1 MRGLQDRV
9 AVVTGAANGIGA
21 ATTHRLHQEGAKV
34 VLLDIAQTGGKALAD
49 QLGAER
55 ALFVACD
62 ITSEEQAA
70 AAIGATIDH
79 FGRVDI
85 LVNNAGVNAYFDAE
99 TMTLQEWEQFF
110 ALDLR
115 ACWLC
120 SKHVLPHLRRQRR
133 GVIVN
138 IASIHARLTVKGM
151 FPYAAAKSGIVGL
164 TRSLALDYGSQGI
177 RVVAISPGWTRT
189 RLVWRRRWPSSPIRR
204 PHGRRRWRSIPSA
217 ASPSPTRS
225 PRWSPSPPRKT
236 PASSP
241 ASPFRSTAASAP
253 ASADRPRPPPCRG
266 LRRHRT

>member
-21 ATTHRLHQEGAKV
+21 AATHRLHQEGARV
-34 VLLDIAQTGGKALAD
+34 ALLDVDQTGGKLLAD
-49 QLGAER
+49 RLGAER
-55 ALFVACD
+55 ALFIACD
-62 ITSEEQAA
+62 VTIEEQVAA
-70 AAIGATIDH
+70 AVGATIDH

-99 TMTLQEWEQFF
+99 TMTLQEWERFF

-138 IASIHARLTVKGM
+138 VASIHARLTVKGM

-164 TRSLALDYGSQGI
+164 TRSLALDYGGQGI
-177 RVVAISPGWTRT
+177 RVVAVSPGWTRT
-189 RLVWRRRWPSSPIRR
+189 RLVEEALAQQPDPQAARAQALAMHPLARIAEPEEIAAVVTFAVSEDASYIT
-204 PHGRRRWRSIPSA
+204 GVTIAVDGGLSA
-217 ASPSPTRS
+217 R
-225 PRWSPSPPRKT
+225 
-236 PASSP
+236 
-241 ASPFRSTAASAP
+241 F
-253 ASADRPRPPPCRG
+253 G
-266 LRRHRT
+266 

>member
-34 VLLDIAQTGGKALAD
+34 ALLDVDQTGGKALAD
-49 QLGAER
+49 QFGADR

-62 ITSEEQAA
+62 VTSEEQIVAA
-70 AAIGATIDH
+70 VDATIEQ
-79 FGRVDI
+79 FGRVDV

-99 TMTLQEWEQFF
+99 TMTLEQWEQFF

-133 GVIVN
+133 GVIINV
-138 IASIHARLTVKGM
+138 ASIHARLTVKGM

-164 TRSLALDYGSQGI
+164 TRSLALDYGREGI
-177 RVVAISPGWTRT
+177 RVVAVSPGWTRT
-189 RLVWRRRWPSSPIRR
+189 RLVEEALAQQPDPQAARAQALAIHPLGRIAE
-204 PHGRRRWRSIPSA
+204 PHEIAAVVAFA
-217 ASPSPTRS
+217 ASDD
-225 PRWSPSPPRKT
+225 
-236 PASSP
+236 ASFITGVTIP
-241 ASPFRSTAASAP
+241 VDGGLSA
-253 ASADRPRPPPCRG
+253 RFG
-266 LRRHRT
+266 

>member
-34 VLLDIAQTGGKALAD
+34 ALLDVDQTGGKVLAD

-55 ALFVACD
+55 ALFIDCD
-62 ITSEEQAA
+62 VTSEEQIVAA
-70 AAIGATIDH
+70 VDTTIKQ

-99 TMTLQEWEQFF
+99 RMTLEQWEQFF

-133 GVIVN
+133 GVIINV
-138 IASIHARLTVKGM
+138 ASIHARLTVKGM

-164 TRSLALDYGSQGI
+164 TRSLALDCGSQGI
-177 RVVAISPGWTRT
+177 RVVAVSPGWTRT
-189 RLVWRRRWPSSPIRR
+189 RLVEEALAQQPDPQAARAQALAIHPLGRIAE
-204 PHGRRRWRSIPSA
+204 PHEIAAVVAFA
-217 ASPSPTRS
+217 ASDD
-225 PRWSPSPPRKT
+225 
-236 PASSP
+236 ASFITGVTIP
-241 ASPFRSTAASAP
+241 VDGGLSA
-253 ASADRPRPPPCRG
+253 RFG
-266 LRRHRT
+266 

>member
-34 VLLDIAQTGGKALAD
+34 ALLDIAQTGGKALAD

-55 ALFVACD
+55 ALFVA
-62 ITSEEQAA
+62 SEEQAA

-189 RLVWRRRWPSSPIRR
+189 RLVEEALAQQPDPQAARAQALAIHPL
-204 PHGRRRWRSIPSA
+204 GRIAEPDEIAAVVAFA
-217 ASPSPTRS
+217 ASDD
-225 PRWSPSPPRKT
+225 
-236 PASSP
+236 ASFITGVTLP
-241 ASPFRSTAASAP
+241 VDGGLSA
-253 ASADRPRPPPCRG
+253 RFG
-266 LRRHRT
+266 

>member
-21 ATTHRLHQEGAKV
+21 ATTHRLLQEGAKV
-34 VLLDIAQTGGKALAD
+34 ALLDVDQTGGKVLAD
-49 QLGAER
+49 QFGAER

-62 ITSEEQAA
+62 VTSEEQIVAA
-70 AAIGATIDH
+70 VDATIEQ

-99 TMTLQEWEQFF
+99 RMTLEQWEQFF

-133 GVIVN
+133 GVIINV
-138 IASIHARLTVKGM
+138 ASIHARLTVKGM

-164 TRSLALDYGSQGI
+164 TRSLALDCGSQGI
-177 RVVAISPGWTRT
+177 RVVAVSPGWTRT
-189 RLVWRRRWPSSPIRR
+189 RLVEEALARQPDPQAARAQALAIHPLGRIAE
-204 PHGRRRWRSIPSA
+204 PHEIAAVVAFA
-217 ASPSPTRS
+217 ASDD
-225 PRWSPSPPRKT
+225 
-236 PASSP
+236 ASFITGVTIP
-241 ASPFRSTAASAP
+241 VDGGLSA
-253 ASADRPRPPPCRG
+253 RFG
-266 LRRHRT
+266 

>member
-34 VLLDIAQTGGKALAD
+34 ALLDVDQTGGKVLAD
-49 QLGAER
+49 QFGAER

-62 ITSEEQAA
+62 VTSEEQIVAA
-70 AAIGATIDH
+70 VDATIEQ

-99 TMTLQEWEQFF
+99 RMTLEQWEQFF

-133 GVIVN
+133 GAIINV
-138 IASIHARLTVKGM
+138 ASIHARLTVKGM

-164 TRSLALDYGSQGI
+164 TRSLALDCGSQGI
-177 RVVAISPGWTRT
+177 RVVAVSPGWTRT
-189 RLVWRRRWPSSPIRR
+189 RLVEEALARQPDPQAARAQALAIHPLGRIAE
-204 PHGRRRWRSIPSA
+204 PHEIAAVVAFA
-217 ASPSPTRS
+217 ASDD
-225 PRWSPSPPRKT
+225 
-236 PASSP
+236 ASFITGVTIP
-241 ASPFRSTAASAP
+241 VDGGLSA
-253 ASADRPRPPPCRG
+253 RFG
-266 LRRHRT
+266 

>member
-34 VLLDIAQTGGKALAD
+34 ALLDVDQTGGKVLAD
-49 QLGAER
+49 QFGAER
-55 ALFVACD
+55 ALFIACD
-62 ITSEEQAA
+62 VTSEEQIVAA
-70 AAIGATIDH
+70 VDATIEQ

-99 TMTLQEWEQFF
+99 RMTLEQWEHFF

-133 GVIVN
+133 GVIINV
-138 IASIHARLTVKGM
+138 ASIHARLTVKGM

-164 TRSLALDYGSQGI
+164 TRSLALDCGSQGI
-177 RVVAISPGWTRT
+177 RVVAVSPGWTRT
-189 RLVWRRRWPSSPIRR
+189 RLVEEALAQQPDPQAARAQALAIHPLGRIAE
-204 PHGRRRWRSIPSA
+204 PHEIAAVVAFA
-217 ASPSPTRS
+217 ASDD
-225 PRWSPSPPRKT
+225 
-236 PASSP
+236 ASFITGVTIP
-241 ASPFRSTAASAP
+241 VDGGLSA
-253 ASADRPRPPPCRG
+253 RFG
-266 LRRHRT
+266 

>member
-21 ATTHRLHQEGAKV
+21 ATTHRLHQEGARV
-34 VLLDIAQTGGKALAD
+34 ALLDVDHAGGKLLAD
-49 QLGAER
+49 RLGGER
-55 ALFVACD
+55 ALFIACD
-62 ITSEEQAA
+62 VTIEEQVAA
-70 AAIGATIDH
+70 AVGATVDH

-99 TMTLQEWEQFF
+99 TMTLQEWERFF

-138 IASIHARLTVKGM
+138 VASIHARLTVKGM

-177 RVVAISPGWTRT
+177 RVVAVSPGWTRT
-189 RLVWRRRWPSSPIRR
+189 RLVEEALAQQPDPRAARAQALAMHPL
-204 PHGRRRWRSIPSA
+204 GRIAEPDEIAAVVTFA
-217 ASPSPTRS
+217 ASEDASFITGVAIAVDGGLSTR
-225 PRWSPSPPRKT
+225 
-236 PASSP
+236 
-241 ASPFRSTAASAP
+241 F
-253 ASADRPRPPPCRG
+253 G
-266 LRRHRT
+266 